1 MQRIRLVEAI
11 LLQLF
16 RVAVK
21 LRMARLEGAAAIGK
35 VAAVADA
42 AKPATAETSISTT
55 VEEPAVTEAGP
66 AETATAKPSATE
78 SPATAKSAAVE
89 STETAAAAKSS
100 AAKTRR
106 NLFAGR
112 SKNHRHANAGKRDGG
127 HLFQARNIRHERA
140 TLLLLYCLAPALAET
155 VAKEFFA
162 APAETPA

>member
-1 MQRIRLVEAI
+1 MTRRNRHRQTFHRRNR
-11 LLQLF
+11 Q
-16 RVAVK
+16 
-21 LRMARLEGAAAIGK
+21 
-35 VAAVADA
+35 
-42 AKPATAETSISTT
+42 
-55 VEEPAVTEAGP
+55 
-66 AETATAKPSATE
+66 PSATE
-78 SPATAKSAAVE
+78 FPATAKSAAVE

-155 VAKEFFA
+155 VAKGIFCSSGGNSGVNTDA
-162 APAETPA
+162 AIRGAKSQSLKIALNCGSAELFL